1 MSLARVASY
10 DLTRHQLGPSEVD
23 AAEAVAHAQ
32 LTEFD
37 RCKKNCHRL
46 DKETRDAIKERDELL
61 NRGTK
66 SIESIKLSS
75 TSRQKLAALRAEAA
89 KMETLF
95 QAEKKKA
102 EKSAGKKVQGLL
114 QEDQI
119 VEKQSYLEL
128 VKARVEGTG
137 T

>member
-1 MSLARVASY
+1 
-10 DLTRHQLGPSEVD
+10 
-23 AAEAVAHAQ
+23 VAHAQ
-32 LTEFD
+32 LSEFD

-46 DKETRDAIKERDELL
+46 DKETRDTIKERDELL

-66 SIESIKLSS
+66 SIEAIKLSS
-75 TSRQKLAALRAEAA
+75 TSRTKLAALRAEAA

-102 EKSAGKKVQGLL
+102 EKSAGKKGQGLL

-128 VKARVEGTG
+128 VKARVEGIG
-137 T
+137 I